1 MLNLIKMHQNF
12 GLFLGVVLFFIVI
25 ALPLPDSM
33 SQAALY
39 VAAVA
44 VLMATWWITEAIP
57 IPITALLP
65 IALFPLLDVMA
76 VKQVTSAYANHMIFL
91 FLGGFILALCIEKW
105 NLHKRIAL
113 YTIYLVGSSRKR
125 LLLGFMLATA
135 FLSMWISN
143 TAATL
148 IMIPVAI
155 AVVKK
160 SSQAD
165 GSTFGMILM
174 LGVAY
179 SASIG
184 GVTTLIGT
192 PPNAILAGVLEQQLN
207 ITISF
212 FDWLI
217 FALPLS
223 AIFLLIVWAYLSFI
237 GRDKNPSNENLDKN
251 IIIDELKKLGE
262 ITSEEKKVLFV
273 FILVAIAWISRG
285 LLDLEIF
292 KQIKDSTI
300 AIIGAILLF
309 IIPAKNNSTRL
320 MDWDTTKK
328 LPWDILLLFGG
339 GFALASGFSQT
350 GLTSWLGNQLAFLEG
365 ANIILIVLAVSL
377 LVIFLTEITSNT
389 ATASLLI
396 PVMVA
401 ISEAMNLP
409 PMLLMATV
417 AIAASCAFML
427 PVATPPNAIVYSSRY
442 VTIQQMAKTGFVLNI
457 VGSLLITLF
466 ITQVFPTFFE

>member
-1 MLNLIKMHQNF
+1 MHQNF